1 MFKHVR
7 RTFLAFGLVLFYM
20 EVAPP
25 SITSSPPVI
34 YEDSSE
40 AKKITPDTISAI
52 VPSLPSGTRLSLSAR
67 ILGSDMA

>member
-1 MFKHVR
+1 MFKNVT
-7 RTFLAFGLVLFYM
+7 RTFIVFGLILFYM

-52 VPSLPSGTRLSLSAR
+52 VPSLPSGTRLGPSAG
-67 ILGSDMA
+67 ILGSAMA